1 MPQTRKIHFGARGGK
16 YVIVKGKKKY
26 LPSSKKTKKT
36 SIKRAVGTSRVMC
49 FGWGGAAEA
58 FPKI

>member
-49 FGWGGAAEA
+49 FG
-58 FPKI
+58 